1 MKKIKELGLEKEY
14 RQWIKDVRLRNNRK
28 IRIGDIV
35 ELVKE
40 PINVFDATI
49 PIGAQGEVIGFSK
62 GFSGEKTIK
71 IDFYGCG
78 EKEVFDRNRFRII

>member
-14 RQWIKDVRLRNNRK
+14 RQWIKDVRSRNRK

-40 PINVFDATI
+40 PINVYSDTI

-62 GFSGEKTIK
+62 SFSGEKTIK

-78 EKEVFDRNRFRII
+78 EKNVFDRNRFRII